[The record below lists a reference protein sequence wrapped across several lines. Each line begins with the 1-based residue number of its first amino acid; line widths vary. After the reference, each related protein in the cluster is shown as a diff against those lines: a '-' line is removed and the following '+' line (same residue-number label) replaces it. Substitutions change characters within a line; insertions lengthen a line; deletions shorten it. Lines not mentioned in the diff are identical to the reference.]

1 MKIVATVN
9 EIRDIVVNYKKNLE
23 TVALVPTMG
32 NLHLGHLTL
41 VREAKKNAQRV
52 IVSIF
57 VNPMQFDRAEDLQNY
72 PRTLEQDLEFL
83 KNEGVDAVFT
93 PTPNIMYPKGLNAQ
107 AYVEVPELANSLEGA
122 LRPGHFRGVSTVV
135 SKLFNIVQPDCA
147 CFGLKDYQ
155 QVALINQMVEDLN
168 FQIKIIEVPIVR
180 HDNGLAYSSRN
191 NRLNQAE
198 LSIAPRLYEKL
209 SVLANKLS
217 ELTEFKP
224 DVVENLLDTTS
235 NEIDNCGLKTD
246 DLTVVDAIT
255 LNPEYKDSKKVVILA
270 AAYLGKI
277 RLIDNIVVSH
287 K

>member
-1 MKIVATVN
+1 MKVAATVN

-23 TVALVPTMG
+23 TIALVPTMG

-72 PRTLEQDLEFL
+72 PRTLEQDLELL

-168 FQIKIIEVPIVR
+168 FQINIIEVPIVR

>member
-1 MKIVATVN
+1 MKVVATVN

-23 TVALVPTMG
+23 TIALVPTMG

-72 PRTLEQDLEFL
+72 PRTLEQDLELL

-168 FQIKIIEVPIVR
+168 FQINIIEVPIVR

>member
-1 MKIVATVN
+1 MKVVATVN

-23 TVALVPTMG
+23 TIALVPTMG

-41 VREAKKNAQRV
+41 VREAKKNAQRI

-72 PRTLEQDLEFL
+72 PRTLEQDLELL

-168 FQIKIIEVPIVR
+168 FQINIIEVPIVR

>member
-1 MKIVATVN
+1 MKVAATVN

-23 TVALVPTMG
+23 TIALVPTMG

-72 PRTLEQDLEFL
+72 PRTLEQDLELL

-168 FQIKIIEVPIVR
+168 FQINIIEVPIVR

-209 SVLANKLS
+209 SVLANKLR

>member
-1 MKIVATVN
+1 MKVIATVN
-9 EIRDIVVNYKKNLE
+9 EIRDIVVNYKNNLE
-23 TVALVPTMG
+23 TIALVPTMG

-72 PRTLEQDLEFL
+72 PRTLDQDIELLE
-83 KNEGVDAVFT
+83 KEGVDAVFT
-93 PTPNIMYPKGLNAQ
+93 PTPNVMYPKGLNAQ

-180 HDNGLAYSSRN
+180 HENGLAYSSRN

-198 LSIAPRLYEKL
+198 LSIAPRFYEKL
-209 SVLANKLS
+209 SDLANKLS

-224 DVVENLLDTTS
+224 DVVEQLLDTTS

-255 LNPEYKDSKKVVILA
+255 LNPEYKDSNKVVILA

>member
-1 MKIVATVN
+1 MKVVATVN
-9 EIRDIVVNYKKNLE
+9 EIRDIVVNYKNNLE
-23 TVALVPTMG
+23 TIALVPTMG

-72 PRTLEQDLEFL
+72 PRTLDQDIELLE
-83 KNEGVDAVFT
+83 KEGVDAVFT
-93 PTPNIMYPKGLNAQ
+93 PTPKVMYPKGLNAQ
-107 AYVEVPELANSLEGA
+107 AYVKVPELANSLEGA

-180 HDNGLAYSSRN
+180 HENGLAYSSRN

-198 LSIAPRLYEKL
+198 LSIAPRFYEKL
-209 SVLANKLS
+209 SDLANKLS

-224 DVVENLLDTTS
+224 DIVEQLLDTTS

-255 LNPEYKDSKKVVILA
+255 LNPEYKDSNKVVILA

>member
-1 MKIVATVN
+1 MKVVATVN

-23 TVALVPTMG
+23 TIALVPTMG

-72 PRTLEQDLEFL
+72 PRTLEQDLELL

-93 PTPNIMYPKGLNAQ
+93 PTPNILYPKGLNAQ

>member
-1 MKIVATVN
+1 MKVVATVN

-23 TVALVPTMG
+23 TIALVPTMG

-41 VREAKKNAQRV
+41 VREAKKKAQKV

-72 PRTLEQDLEFL
+72 PRTLEQDLELL